1 MAVVAGTKG
10 SLHLVVML
18 DGWVADGWV
27 ADGWVADGW
36 VAARETY
43 TNSRAQT
50 AIIYEVSG
58 TINAMLSGTID
69 ESNEN

>member
-18 DGWVADGWV
+18 
-27 ADGWVADGW
+27 DGWVADGW

-58 TINAMLSGTID
+58 TINAMFSGTID